1 MTRLTRRRLLR
12 TVPLVAGAFWG
23 CEEKRGSPR
32 YRLPSKPLSIVT
44 TTVHAADL
52 VRAIGGEAVTVTS
65 LIPSMVNP
73 HLWQP
78 VAADHAAVQLA
89 DAFFLNGL
97 GLESRFTADFNQLR
111 SQGIPVGVLANGL
124 ADDDILLR
132 PDGKPDPHFWMDPS
146 LWAKAAK
153 EVADV
158 LSEACP
164 QAARWFADQ
173 SHAYAEELRR
183 IHGITLK
190 AYSEIPAF
198 RRFLFTSHD
207 SMAYFGAAYHLQ
219 VRSMANAAGEAPAII
234 PGEMTTWLTENG
246 IKNLFREHFADVKT
260 VRSLARPLNLN
271 SDSQIFSL
279 SLGKPGTLLAGISGE
294 MDVSLFLLAL
304 RYTMDTIQG
313 QLAAG

>member
-1 MTRLTRRRLLR
+1 MTRRRLLR
-12 TVPLVAGAFWG
+12 TMPLVAGALWG
-23 CEEKRGSPR
+23 CEDKRGGPR

-52 VRAIGGEAVTVTS
+52 VRAIGGDAVTVTS
-65 LIPSMVNP
+65 LIPALANP

-89 DAFFLNGL
+89 DAFFLSGL
-97 GLESRFTADFNQLR
+97 GLESRFTADLDQLR

-124 ADDDILLR
+124 ADDDILRR

-158 LSEACP
+158 LSEAYP
-164 QAARWFADQ
+164 QAALWFADQ
-173 SHAYAEELRR
+173 SHAYAGELGRLHD
-183 IHGITLK
+183 IALK
-190 AYSEIPAF
+190 AYSEIPAN

-207 SMAYFGAAYHLQ
+207 SMAYFGAAYRLQ
-219 VRSMANAAGEAPAII
+219 VRSMANAAGEAPATI
-234 PGEMTTWLTENG
+234 PGELTTWLTENG
-246 IKNLFREHFADVKT
+246 IKNLFREHFADMKT

-271 SDSQIFSL
+271 PDFQIFSL
-279 SLGKPGTLLAGISGE
+279 SVGKPGTILAGISGE
-294 MDVSLFLLAL
+294 MDVSLFLPAL

-313 QLAAG
+313 RLAAG